1 MKVDYTFPFGQKVRP
16 VQQSDRTPK
25 KAFVLGVYASAVHA
39 AWISRTGRTV
49 VRALAVASEPYIFW
63 RGENAQ
69 NIIGGISIPADLG
82 ILKSAGDKYNGPS
95 GKALDEH
102 FLEPLG
108 VNRSDAWLCDLVPH
122 TCLNDGQFKA
132 IKEKYNPKRSKYS
145 LPAVTIPR
153 VPTQFADDN
162 RRRQILSEI
171 QLADPKI
178 IILLGD
184 QPIKWFL
191 SAFSE
196 YRRLSDFGTSNK
208 SYGQVHPITVVGRQ
222 YNILPLVHP
231 RQAGALSS
239 HSAGWNSV
247 HRTWTNNRAKEIARE
262 YLSN

>member
-1 MKVDYTFPFGQKVRP
+1 MKIDYTFPFGQKVRP
-16 VQQSDRTPK
+16 VLQLDRTYK
-25 KAFVLGVYASAVHA
+25 KVFVLGVYASAVHA
-39 AWISRTGRTV
+39 TWISQTGRTV

-69 NIIGGISIPADLG
+69 EIINGISIPVDLG
-82 ILKSAGDKYNGPS
+82 ILKPAGDKFNGPS
-95 GKALDEH
+95 GKALDDH

-108 VNRSDAWLCDLVPH
+108 VSRNDAWLCDLLPH
-122 TCLNDGQFKA
+122 TCLNNGQSKA
-132 IKEKYNPKRSKYS
+132 IKEKYNPKQSKYS
-145 LPAVTIPR
+145 LPAVTIPK

-162 RRRQILSEI
+162 RRRDIFSEI

-196 YRRLSDFGTSNK
+196 YRKLSDFGTSSN
-208 SYGQVHPITVVGRQ
+208 SYGKRHPIAIDGKE
-222 YNILPLVHP
+222 YNFLPLVHP

-239 HSAGWNSV
+239 HSADWNSV
-247 HRTWTNNRAKEIARE
+247 HRTWTKNRAKKIANE